1 MLAVAVHANLSHTT
15 PANPH
20 LLVGG
25 GSLVV
30 LDEAE
35 LLLQSAECGQRRRRS
50 KLLHFYPTL
59 HWAWVVAA
67 AALAVAQSIKA
78 SIVAFL
84 RLPLTSHNGRHGYP
98 SSARDRE
105 QHLKSSPPLPSTIPF
120 LLASVF

>member
-1 MLAVAVHANLSHTT
+1 VLAAAKVHANLSHTT

-50 KLLHFYPTL
+50 KLHFHPALRGQLTREIKFRGVTL
-59 HWAWVVAA
+59 DIISIITSGVWI
-67 AALAVAQSIKA
+67 LIIKLITEAVTNS
-78 SIVAFL
+78 
-84 RLPLTSHNGRHGYP
+84 
-98 SSARDRE
+98 
-105 QHLKSSPPLPSTIPF
+105 
-120 LLASVF
+120 

>member
-1 MLAVAVHANLSHTT
+1 MTGLHCTHAALIPKLSPLSYLSVCVLAAAKVHANLSHTT

-50 KLLHFYPTL
+50 KLHFLSHSALGLTGFGWSLLL
-59 HWAWVVAA
+59 HW
-67 AALAVAQSIKA
+67 LLLNQSKP
-78 SIVAFL
+78 SS
-84 RLPLTSHNGRHGYP
+84 TSHESQW
-98 SSARDRE
+98 SSW
-105 QHLKSSPPLPSTIPF
+105 LSVLSP
-120 LLASVF
+120 